1 MLEARLRE
9 GSYLTTALV
18 SIFLH
23 AGLLIAATFLPGL
36 FGVQATIVLG
46 TGPGGG
52 RGGEI
57 YSVGLVDD
65 LGGGFGMYKPSL
77 RPQPPAVPVER
88 PAPEPETKAVSLP
101 EREPKKRPTK
111 KGREPE
117 VAPAVPPNYV
127 PVESGPGRGGSGAGG
142 GSGGG
147 LGGGHGVSIGSGSGG
162 LGDSWYAQQVEKR
175 ISSNWLRSLIG
186 ELPGRHETVVSFYIR
201 DNGMIVDLKVEKSS
215 GISALD
221 LSATRAVEA
230 SNPLA
235 PPPPELRGRRVKFVA
250 HFEYPPPGL
259 R

>member
-9 GSYLTTALV
+9 GSYLTTALA
-18 SIFLH
+18 SMFLH
-23 AGLLIAATFLPGL
+23 AGLLIATTFLPGL
-36 FGVQATIVLG
+36 FGVEATIVLG

-65 LGGGFGMYKPSL
+65 LGGGSGMYKPSL
-77 RPQPPAVPVER
+77 RPQPPAVPVEP
-88 PAPEPETKAVSLP
+88 PAPRPESKSVSLP
-101 EREPKKRPTK
+101 EREPKKATARK
-111 KGREPE
+111 SQEP
-117 VAPAVPPNYV
+117 VPAPPVPPNYV
-127 PVESGPGRGGSGAGG
+127 PVESGPGRGGSSAGG

-147 LGGGHGVSIGSGSGG
+147 LGGGHGVSVGAGSGG

-201 DNGMIVDLKVEKSS
+201 DDGTIMDIKLEKPS
-215 GISALD
+215 GIAAFD

-250 HFEYPPPGL
+250 YFEYPPPGL

>member
-1 MLEARLRE
+1 MVEARLRE

-18 SIFLH
+18 SILLH
-23 AGLLIAATFLPGL
+23 AGLLIAATLLSGL
-36 FGVQATIVLG
+36 FGAEATIVLG

-52 RGGEI
+52 RGGET

-77 RPQPPAVPVER
+77 HPQPPAVPIEQ
-88 PAPEPETKAVSLP
+88 PAPKLETKAVSLP
-101 EREPKKRPTK
+101 EREPKKTHAK
-111 KGREPE
+111 KSKEPE
-117 VAPAVPPNYV
+117 GAPAVPPNYV
-127 PVESGPGRGGSGAGG
+127 PVESGPGRGGSSAG
-142 GSGGG
+142 GSGAG
-147 LGGGHGVSIGSGSGG
+147 LGGGHGVSVGAGSGG

-201 DNGMIVDLKVEKSS
+201 DDGTLMDIKLEKPS

-235 PPPPELRGRRVKFVA
+235 PPPPELRGKRVKFVA
-250 HFEYPPPGL
+250 YFEYPPPGL